1 MIRRIGKM
9 TIGIKNPSNYYIE
22 LINSFPPRPINNE
35 AELLATQDK
44 INSILD
50 KQSLTQ
56 DDKDYLRVL
65 GMLVYEYE
73 NNNEIIPEIE
83 GIELLQALSEELGT
97 KNQEL
102 LNIFVKESTIL
113 DILQNKQKMT
123 IEQERE
129 LRKHFI

>member
-1 MIRRIGKM
+1 M